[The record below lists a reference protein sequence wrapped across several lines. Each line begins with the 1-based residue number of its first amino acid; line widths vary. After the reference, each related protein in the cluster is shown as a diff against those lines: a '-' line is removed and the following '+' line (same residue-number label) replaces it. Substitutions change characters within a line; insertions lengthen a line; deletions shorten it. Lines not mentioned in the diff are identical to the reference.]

1 MQRGVPVTVPKERS
15 DDANESEGVWLWSL
29 KRIAAIAAT
38 GEHYAALDGDAKR
51 FDAERYEELR
61 SLAALLI
68 GELANAAP
76 AAVLATLPEPGAGY
90 TTPMVYV
97 RAAVLD
103 GDEVLLVRERSD
115 GRWTLPGGFA
125 DTGATAARNAEREV
139 FEEAGIEVRA
149 ERLYAVVH
157 KAAHDY
163 DADVREFYKLYF
175 LCRRVPGDDSAPR
188 PCAVETLDARF
199 FPRDALPDLST
210 GRVIAEHLLW
220 AFDYAADPARPCY
233 FE

>member
-1 MQRGVPVTVPKERS
+1 MNETE
-15 DDANESEGVWLWSL
+15 DAWLSSL
-29 KRIAAIAAT
+29 KRVAAIAAT

-61 SLAALLI
+61 SLAAEMI
-68 GELANAAP
+68 ARLAKAAP
-76 AAVLATLPEPGAGY
+76 ASVRAALPEPGAGY
-90 TTPMVYV
+90 ATPLVDV

-103 GDEVLLVRERSD
+103 GDRILLVQERSD

-157 KAAHDY
+157 KAAHGY
-163 DADVREFYKLYF
+163 DTDVREFYKLYF
-175 LCRRVPGDDSAPR
+175 LCRRVPGDDAAPR

-199 FPRDALPDLST
+199 FSRDALPELST

-220 AFDYAADPARPCY
+220 AFDYAADSARPCY
-233 FE
+233 FD